1 MSALTV
7 KQLSLAY
14 NSTCVLKELNF
25 SIEQNQRILITGPSG
40 AGKSSLMHV
49 ITGCIPNHIS
59 ATYEGEIELFGK
71 SLSAYTLAQKIQ
83 TINVIFQQP
92 HWQFVSLNVMDELA
106 FGLGSL
112 NIDKQTIKKE
122 IDDLCEHLNIQ
133 DLKHKRL
140 SECSLG
146 QQQMIACA
154 SILLLKPKI
163 LCMDEALSAVDN
175 IRKERFMQIIFDR
188 VDTLIMVDH
197 QPNMSY
203 GYTHI
208 LEIPQGV
215 LQHV

>member
-7 KQLSLAY
+7 KHLSLTY
-14 NSTCVLKELNF
+14 NSTPVLKELNF
-25 SIEQNQRILITGPSG
+25 SVEQNQRILITGPSG
-40 AGKSSLMHV
+40 VGKSSLLHV
-49 ITGCIPNHIS
+49 ITGCIPNHIT
-59 ATYEGEIELFGK
+59 ATCDGEIVLFGK
-71 SLSAYTLAQKIQ
+71 SLSAYTIAQKIQ

-122 IDDLCEHLNIQ
+122 IDDLCEYLNIQ

-154 SILLLKPKI
+154 AILLLKPKI
-163 LCMDEALSAVDN
+163 LCMDEALSAVDRT
-175 IRKERFMQIIFDR
+175 RKGRFMQTIFER

-208 LEIPQGV
+208 LEMPHGV
-215 LQHV
+215 LRHV